1 MKNTLPTDKTLAQTI
16 GPRPPENFNNGSQG
30 QTSQVQTTETRYQDN
45 AFAAL
50 NRFKY
55 IRIPWLTI
63 LIVIASL
70 STFAVLIYLY
80 AKSLKKKDQDDK
92 TKDGVLFEV
101 RVPRGNEL
109 EIGVAE
115 KMFANLYGIGGG
127 GDGLKKW
134 VTVKNCISFEIVGLP
149 GEIRFY
155 VYTPKKLADL
165 VEKQILGSYQDAEVA
180 VVKEYNIFHPDSKV
194 AYASLVTTD
203 EAYYPIKVAE
213 DFTGDPMANVLS
225 SLSKLKDGEG
235 VLIQLVISPADNSW
249 QKNGRKFV
257 EKVEKNNAD
266 PEKDRIHV
274 SQEQMEG
281 ISRKTSKLGFN
292 SVIRI
297 VASAPTEELANMHL
311 TNMLGA
317 FEQYSNPG
325 INEVKKEKF
334 NRLNERV
341 FMYNVIHRQMP
352 LEPILPFIK
361 AKNGSSS
368 VLNVEELAGIY
379 HYPNK
384 DVETPNINWLLAREL
399 PAANWIS
406 SDIDSKD
413 TIWLGNNIYR
423 AQVKPICFQR
433 DDRRRHAYIVGQ
445 TGSGKS
451 WLLVRM
457 LVQDIYNGDGVCF
470 VDPHG
475 STAEMLLRRIPHE
488 RAEDVIYFNASDFE
502 RPVGFNIMDYKN
514 EHEKHMIVNSMIS
527 LFKKL
532 FDPNNTGI
540 TGPIFERAMRNT
552 MLTAMSE
559 KGSTLLEVL
568 RILTDPNW
576 VKEKWMPL
584 IKDDLVKRY
593 WTDQIAKTT
602 QKDKSEVMGYVTS
615 KLDRF
620 VTNLAIRNVIAQS
633 EPSFDLREVM
643 DNKKILI
650 VNLSKGLIGELNAQ
664 FLGLLFIPKI
674 VAAALSRED
683 IPNEEDRKDFYFYV
697 DEFQNFASDEFAA
710 ILSEARKYRLN
721 LTVANQYIS
730 QLSEEIRGAVF
741 GNVGTLMIGRVGP
754 EDAEFLESQFQ
765 PHLTKNDLLNQPN
778 IHYYAKMIADGK
790 YPGPFSMDPAWGKA
804 FPQSGFDVPVNEEVA
819 DLIKQLSR
827 LRYGRDVNVVQEE
840 INERAQ
846 LTVDTSK
853 AEKKMGGLPPLG
865 LK

>member
-1 MKNTLPTDKTLAQTI
+1 MKNLLPIEKAYGQTI
-16 GPRPPENFNNGSQG
+16 GPRPPETITPGSQ
-30 QTSQVQTTETRYQDN
+30 TVQPSETTTEVRYEDD

-50 NRFKY
+50 NRLKY
-55 IRIPWLTI
+55 IRIPWVSI
-63 LIVIASL
+63 LIGIAAL
-70 STFAVLIYLY
+70 FTLGFLIYLY

-92 TKDGVLFEV
+92 SKDGVLFEV

-115 KMFANLYGIGGG
+115 KMFANLYGIGGS
-127 GDGLKKW
+127 GDGIKKW

-155 VYTPKKLADL
+155 VYCPKKLADL
-165 VEKQILGSYQDAEVA
+165 VEKQILGSYQDAEVTVA
-180 VVKEYNIFHPDSKV
+180 KEFNIFHPDSKV

-203 EAYYPIKVAE
+203 ESYYPIKVAE

-225 SLSKLKDGEG
+225 SLSKLKEGEG
-235 VLIQLVISPADNSW
+235 VMIQLVISPADNSW

-297 VASAPTEELANMHL
+297 VASASSEELANMHV
-311 TNMLGA
+311 NNILGA

-341 FMYNVIHRQMP
+341 FMHNVIHRQMP
-352 LEPILPFIK
+352 LEPIVSFVKP
-361 AKNGSSS
+361 KNGTSSI
-368 VLNVEELAGIY
+368 LNVEELAGIY

-423 AQVKPICFQR
+423 AQVKPICFKR

-488 RAEDVIYFNASDFE
+488 RAEDVIYFNAADFD
-502 RPVGFNIMDYKN
+502 RPMGFNIMDFRN
-514 EHEKHMIVNSMIS
+514 EHEKHMIINGF
-527 LFKKL
+527 LDLLKKM
-532 FDPNNTGI
+532 FDPNNQGI
-540 TGPIFERAMRNT
+540 VGPILERSMRNA
-552 MLTAMSE
+552 MLTAMS
-559 KGSTLLEVL
+559 KPGSSLLEVL
-568 RILTDPNW
+568 RILMDPDW
-576 VKEKWMPL
+576 VKKEWLPHV
-584 IKDDLVKRY
+584 KDDLVKRF
-593 WTDQIAKTT
+593 WTDEVDKTT
-602 QKDKSEVMGYVTS
+602 DFHKSEKLGYITS

-620 VTNLAIRNVIAQS
+620 VTNLAIRNIIAQS
-633 EPSFDLREVM
+633 ESSFDFREAM
-643 DNKKILI
+643 DSGKIVI
-650 VNLSKGLIGELNAQ
+650 VNLAKGLIGDFNAQ
-664 FLGLLFIPKI
+664 FLGLLLIPKI
-674 VAAALSRED
+674 VSAALSRED
-683 IPNEEDRKDFYFYV
+683 IPDEDLRKDFFFYV
-697 DEFQNFASDEFAA
+697 DEFQNFATDEFAS

-730 QLSEEIRGAVF
+730 QLSEDIKGAVF

-754 EDAEFLESQFQ
+754 EDADFLESQFQ
-765 PHLTKNDLLNQPN
+765 PHLGKNDLLNQPN
-778 IHYYAKMIADGK
+778 IHYYVKLIADGK
-790 YPGPFSMDPAWGKA
+790 YPGPFSMDPAWGKRY
-804 FPQSGFDVPVNEEVA
+804 PQSGFDVPENEEIA

-840 INERAQ
+840 INKRAQ
-846 LTVDTSK
+846 LSVDTSK
-853 AEKKMGGLPPLG
+853 SDKKMGGLPPLG